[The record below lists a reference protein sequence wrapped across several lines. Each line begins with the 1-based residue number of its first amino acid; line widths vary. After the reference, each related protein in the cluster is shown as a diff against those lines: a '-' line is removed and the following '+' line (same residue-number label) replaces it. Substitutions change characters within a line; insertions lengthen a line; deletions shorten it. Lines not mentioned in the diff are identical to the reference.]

1 MEVAALEKLVKQLL
15 VEQLGAK
22 IDPIKRAVPA
32 VVGARSGV
40 FETVDDAIAWAKKAQ
55 KEFAKLPL
63 ADRKKAIDAM
73 RELLLPQV
81 EIMAQRA
88 YCETGL
94 GNVADKI
101 NKHKLAIEKTPG
113 IEDLITGVQTGD
125 HGMTLY
131 ELSPYG
137 VVGALTPSTNPTE
150 TIICNAIGMLA
161 AGNAVFFG
169 VHPSAK
175 DCCLVLIEQLNQV
188 IKETI
193 GIENLIVTINKPSI
207 QAAEELMMHPDV
219 SLLVVTGG
227 SAVVR
232 AAMGS
237 GKKVIAAGAG
247 NPPVIVDET
256 ANIEKAASDIV
267 AGASFDNNILCIA
280 EKSIIAV
287 NSIADFLIFQME
299 KNNAF
304 FLRHDADIKKL
315 TELVTIDQKSIN
327 GKFIGKS
334 APEILQAAQIECDFL
349 PHLIVF
355 ETTKDH
361 PLAKLEQLMPVIPF
375 IRTSDFDEAFDVAF
389 ELEKGYGHTAVLHSQ
404 NISRLN
410 QAARDFQTAIFVKN
424 GPSYVG
430 LGFEGEGAASFT
442 ISTPTGEGTT
452 TARHFAKTR
461 RCVLTDGFTIR

>member
-15 VEQLGAK
+15 VEQLGTK
-22 IDPIKRAVPA
+22 IDPIKKAAPA
-32 VVGARSGV
+32 GARSGV
-40 FETVDDAIAWAKKAQ
+40 FETVDEAIAGAKKAQ
-55 KEFAKLPL
+55 KEFAKLRL
-63 ADRKKAIDAM
+63 EDRKKAIDAV
-73 RELLLPQV
+73 REAMLLQV
-81 EIMAQRA
+81 EAMAQRA
-88 YCETGL
+88 YEETGL

-113 IEDLITGVQTGD
+113 VEDLVTGIQTGD
-125 HGMTLY
+125 HGMTIY

-137 VVGALTPSTNPTE
+137 VIGALTPSTNPTE

-161 AGNAVFFG
+161 AGNAVCFG

-175 DCCLVLIEQLNQV
+175 NSCLVVIEQLNIV
-188 IKETI
+188 LKEAI
-193 GIENLIVTINKPSI
+193 GIENLIVTINQPSI
-207 QAAEELMMHPDV
+207 KSAEELMTHSDV

-227 SAVVR
+227 PGVVR

-267 AGASFDNNILCIA
+267 SGASFDNNILCIA
-280 EKSIIAV
+280 EKSIVAV
-287 NSIADFLIFQME
+287 ASIADFLMFQME

-304 FLRHDADIKKL
+304 FLKNEADIKKL
-315 TELVTIDQKSIN
+315 VDLVTIDQKSIN
-327 GKFIGKS
+327 GKYIGKS
-334 APEILQAAQIECDFL
+334 ATEILKAANIDCDFS
-349 PHLIVF
+349 PRLIVF
-355 ETTKDH
+355 EATKDH
-361 PLAKLEQLMPVIPF
+361 LLAKHEQLMPVIPF
-375 IRTSDFDEAFDVAF
+375 IRVNDFDEAFDVAL
-389 ELEKGYGHTAVLHSQ
+389 EIEKGYGHTAVLHSQ

-410 QAARDFQTAIFVKN
+410 RAARDFQTAIFVKN
-424 GPSYVG
+424 GPSYAG
-430 LGFEGEGAASFT
+430 LGFGGEGAATFT

>member
-15 VEQLGAK
+15 VEQLGTKENLTKA
-22 IDPIKRAVPA
+22 P
-32 VVGARSGV
+32 GARSGV
-40 FETVDDAIAWAKKAQ
+40 FETVDEAISGAKKAQ

-63 ADRKKAIDAM
+63 ADRKKAIDAI
-73 RELLLPQV
+73 REAMASQV

-88 YCETGL
+88 YEETGL
-94 GNVADKI
+94 GNAADKI

-137 VVGALTPSTNPTE
+137 VIGAITPSTNPTE
-150 TIICNAIGMLA
+150 TIICNAIGMMA
-161 AGNAVFFG
+161 AGNAVYFG

-175 DCCLVLIEQLNQV
+175 NCCLIVIEQLNE
-188 IKETI
+188 IINEAI
-193 GIENLIVTINKPSI
+193 GIENLIVSITQPSI
-207 QAAEELMMHPDV
+207 QAVEEVMEHPDV

-227 SAVVR
+227 SAVVK

-267 AGASFDNNILCIA
+267 SGASFDNNILCIA

-287 NSIADFLIFQME
+287 ASIADFLMFQME
-299 KNNAF
+299 KNNTF
-304 FLRHDADIKKL
+304 FLKDEAEIKKL
-315 TELVTIDQKSIN
+315 LETVTIEQKSIN
-327 GKFIGKS
+327 GKLIGKS
-334 APEILQAAQIECDFL
+334 ATEILQAANIDCDFS
-349 PHLIVF
+349 PRLIAF
-355 ETTKDH
+355 EATKDH

-375 IRTSDFDEAFDVAF
+375 IRVQDFDEAFDVAM
-389 ELEKGYGHTAVLHSQ
+389 EIEKGYGHTAVLHSQ

-410 QAARDFQTAIFVKN
+410 RAARDFQTAIFVKN

-430 LGFEGEGAASFT
+430 LGFLGEGAATFT
-442 ISTPTGEGTT
+442 VATPTGEGTT

>member
-22 IDPIKRAVPA
+22 KDPVKKEAPI
-32 VVGARSGV
+32 GARSGI
-40 FETVDDAIAWAKKAQ
+40 FETVDEAIAGAKKAQ
-55 KEFAKLPL
+55 KEFVKLQL
-63 ADRKKAIDAM
+63 ADRKKAIDAV
-73 RELLLPQV
+73 REAILLQV
-81 EIMAQRA
+81 EIMAQHVFE
-88 YCETGL
+88 ETGM

-101 NKHKLAIEKTPG
+101 NKHRLAIEKTPG
-113 IEDLITGVQTGD
+113 IEDLITNVQTGD

-137 VVGALTPSTNPTE
+137 VIGAITPSTNPTE

-161 AGNAVFFG
+161 AGNAVYFAT
-169 VHPSAK
+169 HPSAK
-175 DCCLVLIEQLNQV
+175 NCCLAVIEQLNNV
-188 IKETI
+188 VRETI
-193 GIENLIVTINKPSI
+193 GIENLVVTISQPSI
-207 QAAEELMMHPDV
+207 KAAEEMMTHPDI

-227 SAVVR
+227 TAVVK
-232 AAMGS
+232 AAMSS
-237 GKKVIAAGAG
+237 GKKTIAAGAG

-267 AGASFDNNILCIA
+267 SGASFDNNILCIA

-287 NSIADFLIFQME
+287 ASIADFLIFQME

-304 FLRHDADIKKL
+304 FLKNEADVKKL
-315 TELVTIDQKSIN
+315 LEMVTLNQKAMN
-327 GKFIGKS
+327 KAFIGKS
-334 APEILQAAQIECDFL
+334 ATEILKAANIDCDFS
-349 PHLIVF
+349 PRLIVF

-361 PLAKLEQLMPVIPF
+361 PLVKLEQLMPVIPF
-375 IRTSDFDEAFDVAF
+375 IRVNDFDEAFDAAF
-389 ELEKGYGHTAVLHSQ
+389 EIEQGYGHTAVLHSQ

-410 QAARDFQTAIFVKN
+410 RAARDFQTSIFVKN
-424 GPSYVG
+424 GPSYAG
-430 LGFEGEGAASFT
+430 LGFQGEGAASFT

-452 TARHFAKTR
+452 TARHFAKVR